1 MLETKTARKSGTFF
15 LVPFHYDDPSL
26 EPSDYIW
33 KKQEKPVSNEGN
45 RIKADAD
52 ENREVL
58 YAHIMDFLQGQTHS
72 QGVNVSPLR
81 IYSVVS
87 DNGKEESLD
96 FGSKFWKPFCK
107 KPHTVVVDKKSAT
120 RVSFNLDSRNSYR
133 PTLYMNDQS
142 CVGVM
147 VIYVTSECSTED
159 LIKLNYTLH
168 KIGNVE
174 AKCSTDAFKV
184 DEKKIKNP
192 SDLERALQSA
202 RQTYHMAYHL
212 LSGKDEEEW
221 ENGALEWD
229 MGQLVNL
236 LLHGGHQKEKHFRL
250 FNNIRL
256 HLLTYAI
263 VDDRSDAVGV
273 NDCDETLLYLARCC
287 APNYILPVKDMV
299 AKGAVLHTFDNI
311 HITSFSEGCA
321 IMAVG
326 KNENWSFIEGFDA
339 QIRMRFFW
347 VYLLAL
353 LQRYVMFNISR
364 KLMNVVSSNNQS
376 DLWDLL
382 EVYKQIK
389 STCYWTEVSPFTQH
403 TQFYEHCCRGLRL
416 KESYAEIE
424 SKTEI
429 IRLVDEHALREAVD
443 RQDSMHAAR
452 ERRLSLLVAFLTV
465 AQVVG
470 VVFAMTEG
478 GSPLQWILTSVFG
491 VVMIIILL
499 YVMKIGKKSH

>member
-1 MLETKTARKSGTFF
+1 M
-15 LVPFHYDDPSL
+15 
-26 EPSDYIW
+26 
-33 KKQEKPVSNEGN
+33 
-45 RIKADAD
+45 
-52 ENREVL
+52 
-58 YAHIMDFLQGQTHS
+58 
-72 QGVNVSPLR
+72 
-81 IYSVVS
+81 
-87 DNGKEESLD
+87 
-96 FGSKFWKPFCK
+96 
-107 KPHTVVVDKKSAT
+107 
-120 RVSFNLDSRNSYR
+120 
-133 PTLYMNDQS
+133 
-142 CVGVM
+142 
-147 VIYVTSECSTED
+147 
-159 LIKLNYTLH
+159 
-168 KIGNVE
+168 
-174 AKCSTDAFKV
+174 
-184 DEKKIKNP
+184 
-192 SDLERALQSA
+192 
-202 RQTYHMAYHL
+202 
-212 LSGKDEEEW
+212 
-221 ENGALEWD
+221 
-229 MGQLVNL
+229 
-236 LLHGGHQKEKHFRL
+236 
-250 FNNIRL
+250 
-256 HLLTYAI
+256 
-263 VDDRSDAVGV
+263 GV

-299 AKGAVLHTFDNI
+299 AEGAVLHTFDNI
-311 HITSFSEGCA
+311 HIASFSEGCA

-376 DLWDLL
+376 DLWNLL

-429 IRLVDEHALREAVD
+429 IRLVDEHALRETVD

-478 GSPLQWILTSVFG
+478 GSPLQWVLTSVFG

-499 YVMKIGKKSH
+499 FVMKIGKKN